1 MANGN
6 SGEPVQKTFSL
17 FEKMADSKA
26 KKEKS
31 SKRKGDPDGKLLE
44 FADT

>member
-17 FEKMADSKA
+17 FEKMTHSKA
-26 KKEKS
+26 KKEKP
-31 SKRKGDPDGKLLE
+31 SKRKGDPDGKSLARL
-44 FADT
+44 